1 MIVIRYLF
9 IFFCLFSAPG
19 FAQAGSGIPWI
30 SVRELTDSLQTHPK
44 GTLLYF
50 HADWCAYCKKM
61 ERNAFRSPAVLA
73 RLRER
78 GIYTAGMNVETTD
91 TLRFGEREFYN
102 REAETRRR
110 PVHEFAYLLGSR
122 ENEAFSVPVLILLD
136 ENFAVIRRSF
146 SYMTTGELLE
156 FLE

>member
-1 MIVIRYLF
+1 MVIRYLL

-19 FAQAGSGIPWI
+19 FAQSGSGIPWI

-50 HADWCAYCKKM
+50 YADWCAYCKKM

-73 RLRER
+73 RLRES
-78 GIYTAGMNVETTD
+78 GIYTAGMDVETTD
-91 TLRFGEREFYN
+91 TLHFGERQFYN
-102 REAETRRR
+102 REATTGRR

-122 ENEAFSVPVLILLD
+122 DNKAFSLPVLLLLD

-146 SYMTTGELLE
+146 SYMTTEELLE
-156 FLE
+156 FLK